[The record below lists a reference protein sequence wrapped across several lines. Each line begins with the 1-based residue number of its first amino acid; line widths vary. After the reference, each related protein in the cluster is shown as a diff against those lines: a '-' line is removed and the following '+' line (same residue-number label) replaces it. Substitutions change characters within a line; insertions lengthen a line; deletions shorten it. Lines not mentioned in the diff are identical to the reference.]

1 MIQLRIQKA
10 QKKHKF
16 MLKAMKRLL
25 SMPLIGFLFFL
36 IFPAGTSPSAI
47 TPRYTYKIITT
58 YPHDRTAF
66 TQGLI
71 YQDGCL
77 YESTGLYGRS
87 SLRKVELKTGMI
99 LKKHSLPSLFF
110 GEGITLLG
118 TKIIQLTWKSR
129 MGFVYNKESFEVLQ
143 TFHYPTSGWGI
154 TNDGRQLI
162 MSDGSSTLFF
172 LDPETFKE
180 VDKIEVLDQDGIAI
194 KGINELEYIKGEIF
208 ANIWPTTRIARIS
221 LKTGRVT
228 GWIDLAGIVPLEKD
242 ADVLN
247 GIAYDEKN
255 DRLFVTGKLWPKV
268 FEIDLVAPQK

>member
-1 MIQLRIQKA
+1 
-10 QKKHKF
+10 
-16 MLKAMKRLL
+16 MKRLF
-25 SMPLIGFLFFL
+25 SIPLIGFLFFL
-36 IFPAGTSPSAI
+36 ILAAETSPSAI
-47 TPRYTYKIITT
+47 TPSYRYKIINT
-58 YPHDRTAF
+58 YPHDRAAF

-71 YQDGCL
+71 YQDGCF
-77 YESTGLYGRS
+77 YESTGLYGHS
-87 SLRKVELKTGMI
+87 SLRKVDLKTGMV

-110 GEGITLLG
+110 GEGITVFG
-118 TKIIQLTWKSR
+118 TKIIQLTWKSK
-129 MGFVYNKESFEVLQ
+129 MGFVYNKDNFEVLQ
-143 TFHYPTSGWGI
+143 TFHYPTEGWGI
-154 TNDGRQLI
+154 TNDGRRLI

-180 VDKIEVLDQDGIAI
+180 VDKIVVLDQEGAAVN
-194 KGINELEYIKGEIF
+194 GINELEYIKGEIL

-228 GWIDLAGIVPLEKD
+228 GWIDLAGLVPFEKD

-268 FEIDLVAPQK
+268 FEIIISQKPQPS

>member
-1 MIQLRIQKA
+1 
-10 QKKHKF
+10 
-16 MLKAMKRLL
+16 MKRLF
-25 SMPLIGFLFFL
+25 SIPLIGFLFFL
-36 IFPAGTSPSAI
+36 ILAAETSPSAI
-47 TPRYTYKIITT
+47 TPSYTYKIINT
-58 YPHDRTAF
+58 YPHDRAAF

-71 YQDGCL
+71 YQDGCF
-77 YESTGLYGRS
+77 YESTGLYGHS
-87 SLRKVELKTGMI
+87 SLRKVNLKTGMV

-110 GEGITLLG
+110 GEGITVFG
-118 TKIIQLTWKSR
+118 TKIIQLTWKSK
-129 MGFVYNKESFEVLQ
+129 MGFVYNKENFEVLQ
-143 TFHYPTSGWGI
+143 TFHYPTEGWGI
-154 TNDGRQLI
+154 TNDGRRLI

-180 VDKIEVLDQDGIAI
+180 VDKIDVLDQEGAAV

-221 LKTGRVT
+221 PKTGRVT

-268 FEIDLVAPQK
+268 FEIIISQKPQPS

>member
-1 MIQLRIQKA
+1 
-10 QKKHKF
+10 
-16 MLKAMKRLL
+16 MKRLF
-25 SMPLIGFLFFL
+25 SFPFIIFLFFL
-36 IFPAGTSPSAI
+36 ILAAETSPSAI
-47 TPRYTYKIITT
+47 TPSYMYKIINT
-58 YPHDRTAF
+58 YPHDRAAF

-71 YQDGCL
+71 FQNGFF

-87 SLRKVELKTGMI
+87 SLRKVELKTGMV
-99 LKKHSLPSLFF
+99 LKKHSLPSQFF

-118 TKIIQLTWKSR
+118 TKIIQLTWKSK
-129 MGFVYNKESFEVLQ
+129 MGFLYNKENFAVLQ
-143 TFHYPTSGWGI
+143 TFHYATEGWGI
-154 TNDGRQLI
+154 TNDGRRLI

-180 VDKIEVLDQDGIAI
+180 VDKIDVRDQEGAAVE
-194 KGINELEYIKGEIF
+194 GINELEYIKGEIF
-208 ANIWPTTRIARIS
+208 ANIWPSTRIARIS

-268 FEIDLVAPQK
+268 FEITISPKPQAP

>member
-1 MIQLRIQKA
+1 M
-10 QKKHKF
+10 KHLF
-16 MLKAMKRLL
+16 NI
-25 SMPLIGFLFFL
+25 PLIGFLFFL
-36 IFPAGTSPSAI
+36 ILAAETSPSAI
-47 TPRYTYKIITT
+47 TPSYTYKIINT
-58 YPHDRTAF
+58 YPHDRAAF

-77 YESTGLYGRS
+77 YESTGLYGHS
-87 SLRKVELKTGMI
+87 SLRKVDLKTGMV

-110 GEGITLLG
+110 GEGITVFG
-118 TKIIQLTWKSR
+118 TKIIQLTWKSK
-129 MGFVYNKESFEVLQ
+129 MGFVYNKENFEVLQ
-143 TFHYPTSGWGI
+143 TFHYPTEGWGI
-154 TNDGRQLI
+154 TNDGRRLI
-162 MSDGSSTLFF
+162 MSDGSSTLYF

-180 VDKIEVLDQDGIAI
+180 VDKIDVLDQEGAAV

-221 LKTGRVT
+221 IKTGRVT
-228 GWIDLAGIVPLEKD
+228 AWIDLAGIVPFEKD

-268 FEIDLVAPQK
+268 FEIIISQKPQPS

>member
-1 MIQLRIQKA
+1 
-10 QKKHKF
+10 
-16 MLKAMKRLL
+16 MKRLFII
-25 SMPLIGFLFFL
+25 PLIGFLFFL
-36 IFPAGTSPSAI
+36 ILVTDTSSSAI
-47 TPRYTYKIITT
+47 TPCYTYKIINT
-58 YPHDRTAF
+58 YPHDRSAF

-71 YQDGCL
+71 YHDVSL

-87 SLRKVELKTGMI
+87 SLRKVELKTGI
-99 LKKHSLPSLFF
+99 VLKNHSLPSLFF
-110 GEGITLLG
+110 GEGITVFG
-118 TKIIQLTWKSR
+118 NKIIQLTWKSK
-129 MGFVYNKESFEVLQ
+129 MGFVYNKESFKVLQ
-143 TFHYPTSGWGI
+143 TFHYPTEGWGI
-154 TNDGRQLI
+154 TNDGRRLI

-172 LDPETFKE
+172 LDLATFKE
-180 VDKIEVLDQDGIAI
+180 VDKIEVLDQDGAAI

-221 LKTGRVT
+221 PKTGRVT

>member
-1 MIQLRIQKA
+1 
-10 QKKHKF
+10 

-71 YQDGCL
+71 YQDGCF

>member
-1 MIQLRIQKA
+1 M
-10 QKKHKF
+10 
-16 MLKAMKRLL
+16 AMNRLF
-25 SMPLIGFLFFL
+25 SISLIGFLFFL
-36 IFPAGTSPSAI
+36 ILAAETSPSAI
-47 TPRYTYKIITT
+47 TPRYTYKIINT

-71 YQDGCL
+71 YQDGCF

-87 SLRKVELKTGMI
+87 SLRKVDLKTGVV
-99 LKKHSLPSLFF
+99 LKKHSLPSLIFA
-110 GEGITLLG
+110 EGITLFG
-118 TKIIQLTWKSR
+118 AKIIQLTWKSK
-129 MGFVYNKESFEVLQ
+129 MGFIYNKENFEVLQ
-143 TFHYPTSGWGI
+143 TFHYPTEGWGI
-154 TNDGRQLI
+154 TNDGKRLI

-172 LDPETFKE
+172 LDPERFTE
-180 VDKIEVLDQDGIAI
+180 VDKIDVLDQDGAAV

-228 GWIDLAGIVPLEKD
+228 GWIDLAGIVSLEKD
-242 ADVLN
+242 ANVLN

-268 FEIDLVAPQK
+268 FEIEIFNIR

>member
-1 MIQLRIQKA
+1 
-10 QKKHKF
+10 
-16 MLKAMKRLL
+16 MKRLFNI
-25 SMPLIGFLFFL
+25 PLIGFLFFL
-36 IFPAGTSPSAI
+36 ILVTDTSPSAI
-47 TPRYTYKIITT
+47 TPCYTYKIINT
-58 YPHDRTAF
+58 YPHDRAAF

-71 YQDGCL
+71 YHDVSL

-87 SLRKVELKTGMI
+87 SLRKVELKTGI
-99 LKKHSLPSLFF
+99 VLKNHSLPSLFF
-110 GEGITLLG
+110 GEGITVFG
-118 TKIIQLTWKSR
+118 NKIIQLTWKSK
-129 MGFVYNKESFEVLQ
+129 MGFVYNKESFKVLQ
-143 TFHYPTSGWGI
+143 TFHYPTEGWGI
-154 TNDGRQLI
+154 TNDGRRLI

-172 LDPETFKE
+172 LDLATFKE
-180 VDKIEVLDQDGIAI
+180 VDKIEVLDQDGAAI

-221 LKTGRVT
+221 PKTGRVT

-268 FEIDLVAPQK
+268 FEITISPKPQAP